1 VVGLTKSLAK
11 ELGPYG
17 VRVNAILPG
26 AVAGPRIESVIRA
39 RAEAASVP
47 YEALE
52 DRYKNAFLGH
62 MVTADDIAATALFL
76 RGFGGC
82 NVSGQALSVCGN
94 VETI

>member
-47 YEALE
+47 
-52 DRYKNAFLGH
+52 
-62 MVTADDIAATALFL
+62 
-76 RGFGGC
+76 
-82 NVSGQALSVCGN
+82 
-94 VETI
+94 